1 MSVILK
7 HCNDG
12 AVSAKNTGAKKQCLE
27 GLTDRMYAAKKG
39 FMFATVAD
47 FEDKAKWLEAI
58 AEKNIVPLYK
68 AYELTPENTEATV
81 YETGDFVYETAP
93 AVKKTSF
100 ESYLGFCS
108 HRALKSYNNST
119 EYTQIFE
126 STNKGEFIGVSSGLG
141 VKGQELSSLRVGIRN
156 APTKDKPAFT
166 KVSLTYNDY
175 NELEDNPVVIKTG
188 FLSSDLDGIYDVK
201 LALSGTPTATS
212 IKFTASVGCTA
223 GEDNITSLT
232 APNVILTNAAGVTQ
246 TVSFVAADAN
256 GVYELTGTAFANGFI
271 LSLNGVVTIV
281 NMAYEAEAPLTIA
294 GIV

>member
-12 AVSAKNTGAKKQCLE
+12 ATSARNTGAKKQCLE

-39 FMFATVAD
+39 FKFASVAD
-47 FEDKAKWLEAI
+47 FEDIVKWREAI
-58 AEKNIVPLYK
+58 AAKNIVPLYK
-68 AYELTPENTEATV
+68 VYELAPENTEATV
-81 YETGDFVYETAP
+81 YSTGDFEYETAP
-93 AVKKTSF
+93 AVKKTAF

-126 STNKGEFIGVSSGLG
+126 STNKGEFIGVSDGDG

-166 KVSLTYNDY
+166 KVNLTYNDY

-201 LALSGTPTATS
+201 LTQVSATSTS

-223 GEDNITSLT
+223 GEDNISSLI
-232 APNVILTNAAGVTQ
+232 AANVVLTNASGVVQ
-246 TVSFVAADAN
+246 TVSFVAADSN
-256 GVYELTGTAFANGFI
+256 GVYELTGTAFADGFI
-271 LSLNGVVTIV
+271 LDLDGVVTIATI
-281 NMAYEAEAPLTIA
+281 AYEAEAPLVIA
-294 GIV
+294 VT

>member
-7 HCNDG
+7 HCNEG
-12 AVSAKNTGAKKQCLE
+12 AVSARNTGAKKQCLE
-27 GLTDRMYAAKKG
+27 GLTDRMYAARKG

-47 FEDKAKWLEAI
+47 FENKAKWLEAI

-201 LALSGTPTATS
+201 LQQVEAISGR
-212 IKFTASVGCTA
+212 IEFTASVGCTA
-223 GEDNITSLT
+223 GENNITTLT
-232 APNVILTNAAGVTQ
+232 AADIVVKTPGGVVSA
-246 TVSFVAADAN
+246 VSFVSADSD
-256 GVYELTGTAFANGFI
+256 GVYTLTGTGFANGYTV
-271 LSLNGVVTIV
+271 SLNGVITIV
-281 NMAYEAEAPLTIA
+281 GICYEAEEPLVIQVT
-294 GIV
+294 